1 MPRLMIV
8 DDEPEITA
16 MLKRYFV
23 REGYETVTALTGS
36 GGAKEAPLVRRIWC
50 CWM

>member
-23 REGYETVTALTGS
+23 REGYETVDGRS
-36 GGAKEAPLVRRIWC
+36 PERRR
-50 CWM
+50 

>member
-23 REGYETVTALTGS
+23 REGYETVTALTGAERA
-36 GGAKEAPLVRRIWC
+36 GHQLHGPNRDL
-50 CWM
+50 